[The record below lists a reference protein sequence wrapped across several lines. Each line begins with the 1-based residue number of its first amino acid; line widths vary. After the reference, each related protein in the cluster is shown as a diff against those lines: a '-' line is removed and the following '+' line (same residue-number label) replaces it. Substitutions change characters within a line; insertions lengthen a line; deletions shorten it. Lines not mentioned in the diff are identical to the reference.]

1 MLLSELIGKNI
12 CAGKTVRGV
21 CRGVGISPKT
31 FAVKY
36 LLCAKSAQSQ
46 SVDFSIGI
54 SAVEEIGNDIYLSRL
69 RSVFPK
75 NCDKIF
81 LNQPVYLNEG
91 VFLGNL
97 ADVELISL
105 TATRLFTDRGTT
117 HSALSIVACSD
128 AVILK
133 KEQTFPIG
141 QRVPAPIV
149 SKISDK
155 NETIVTRSLLRT
167 AMQNGALIRLT
178 LSLAPFGVEFIDF
191 PTKKQRY
198 L

>member
-36 LLCAKSAQSQ
+36 FLCAKSAQSQ

>member
-12 CAGKTVRGV
+12 CVGKTVRGV
-21 CRGVGISPKT
+21 CRGIGISPKN

-46 SVDFSIGI
+46 AVDFSVGI
-54 SAVEEIGNDIYLSRL
+54 SAVDEIGDDIYLSRL

-97 ADVELISL
+97 ADVELVSM

-133 KEQTFPIG
+133 KEQTFPLG
-141 QRVPAPIV
+141 QRVPAPV
-149 SKISDK
+149 VLKISDK
-155 NETIVTRSLLRT
+155 NEAVVTRALLKN
-167 AMQNGALIRLT
+167 AMKNGALIRLT
-178 LSLAPFGVEFIDF
+178 LSLSPFGVEFTDF
-191 PTKKQRY
+191 PAKKQR
-198 L
+198 LF